1 MATSNYSSTYSGEV
15 PNDYSDEEI
24 AVPSTDYS
32 DEEIAVP
39 STGYSD
45 EEIAVPSTGYSDEE
59 IAVPSTGY
67 SDEEIAVPSTDYSDE
82 EIAVPS
88 TDYSDEEIAVPSTG
102 YCEDIA
108 VPSTSY
114 SDEEI
119 AVPSTDCSDEE
130 IAVPST
136 DYSDE
141 DIAVPSTSYSDEETA
156 VPKEIAVPSTGYC
169 EEIAVPSTS
178 YSDEETAVSEEIAVP
193 STGYL
198 EYGYI
203 FVHPLPEKYIC
214 GICKNILSQPR
225 VTECCGQHFCEDCL
239 KKSASQNTIQHW
251 STQSRLRLNRHSTHH
266 RQYVKPQTSTCPHCR
281 QNNFNHIRYL
291 PFKREIDSMKVHC
304 PRKSSGCN
312 VHVAYGNRED
322 HDKTC
327 GYIRVVC
334 TNKCGKTVFK
344 KDLQSHTRNN
354 CTLRRVTCKACGKIG
369 TYKDI
374 ESLGHNS
381 VCPEVWV
388 KCGNSCGAR
397 FKRKATRSHDLVCL
411 EATVNCQFAEAGCTV
426 KPKRKDL
433 ESHLDANMKQHL
445 SQLMTAHV
453 KIKQEFQA
461 FKESHEE
468 KDHPFS
474 TAPLKMRGWH

>member
-1 MATSNYSSTYSGEV
+1 MATSNFSSKYSSEVCSTFNGGEIEVLHYTGEEPCYVYRNEATDV
-15 PNDYSDEEI
+15 PTIDSDELIEAPTMDGFTVDNSDEFIEAPTMDGFTVDNSDEFIEVSTVDGPTEYSDELIET
-24 AVPSTDYS
+24 STMDGPTIDNDELIEAHTMDGSTIDS
-32 DEEIAVP
+32 DEFIEASAVDGPTEYSYEVPCSEKIATLP
-39 STGYSD
+39 
-45 EEIAVPSTGYSDEE
+45 
-59 IAVPSTGY
+59 
-67 SDEEIAVPSTDYSDE
+67 
-82 EIAVPS
+82 
-88 TDYSDEEIAVPSTG
+88 
-102 YCEDIA
+102 
-108 VPSTSY
+108 
-114 SDEEI
+114 
-119 AVPSTDCSDEE
+119 
-130 IAVPST
+130 
-136 DYSDE
+136 
-141 DIAVPSTSYSDEETA
+141 TA
-156 VPKEIAVPSTGYC
+156 YN
-169 EEIAVPSTS
+169 
-178 YSDEETAVSEEIAVP
+178 
-193 STGYL
+193 

-214 GICKNILSQPR
+214 GICKNILSQPH

-251 STQSRLRLNRHSTHH
+251 STQSRLRQNRHSTHY
-266 RQYVKPQTSTCPHCR
+266 RQYVKSQTSNCPHCR

-312 VHVAYGNRED
+312 LHVAYGNRED

-344 KDLQSHTRNN
+344 KDLQSHTRND

-374 ESLGHNS
+374 ESLGHNF

-397 FKRKATRSHDLVCL
+397 FKRKAARSHDLVCL
-411 EATVNCQFAEAGCTV
+411 EATVDCQFAEAGCTV

-433 ESHLDANMKQHL
+433 ESHLDASMKKHL

-453 KIKQEFQA
+453 KMKQEFQA
-461 FKESHEE
+461 FKENHRHGE
-468 KDHPFS
+468 KDQPATS
-474 TAPLKMRGWH
+474 APSQTRKWSMKHY